1 MLVSASAMQY
11 YAIHVL
17 TRGEDDYRRRLAPN
31 LEGRTLF
38 VPKRALP
45 VRRMGK
51 IRKEMLP
58 VFPGY
63 VFVESEDLLADLDFY
78 WLLRHTPGFIRF
90 LRENTAPTPL
100 NDRERL
106 LLRHFMS
113 FGECADTSKVMFDE
127 NDRIVVISGPLK
139 GLEGQIVK
147 VNRRKGRAKV
157 ALDICETGFLID
169 LGFEAVER
177 ATAKGGGEHE
187 DQR

>member
-1 MLVSASAMQY
+1 MQY

-17 TRGEDDYRRRLAPN
+17 TRGEDDYRRRVESSLD
-31 LEGRTLF
+31 GRTIF

-45 VRRMGK
+45 VRRLGK
-51 IRKEMLP
+51 VKKEMLP

-63 VFVESEDLLADLDFY
+63 VFVESENILADLDFY
-78 WLLRHTPGFIRF
+78 WLLRHTTGFIRF
-90 LRENTAPTPL
+90 LRDNIAPSPL

-113 FGECADTSKVMFDE
+113 FGDYADTSKVAFDD

-169 LGFEAVER
+169 LGFEAVEK